1 MIIRRKENL
10 LGISGKDTVRKENKD
25 FEAEVAN
32 LGLSIS
38 KNIAKYHD
46 EARLQANI
54 KEAQTSLRQIQE
66 EDKNINIQL

>member
-1 MIIRRKENL
+1 LIIRRKENL
-10 LGISGKDTVRKENKD
+10 LGISGKDAVRKENKD

-38 KNIAKYHD
+38 KNIIKFHD

-54 KEAQTSLRQIQE
+54 K
-66 EDKNINIQL
+66 

>member
-32 LGLSIS
+32 LGLAIS
-38 KNIAKYHD
+38 KNLAKYHD
-46 EARLQANI
+46 
-54 KEAQTSLRQIQE
+54 
-66 EDKNINIQL
+66 